1 MKKKKAAALIING
14 VICVVLMLV
23 SSWYSVTFNES
34 RLVVP
39 MNFSEYTFR
48 TKDLPMICSI
58 SLFCLY
64 FIYLFVLL
72 IKAILKNK
80 AGENT
85 VKHTRKISPKLGYLG
100 FLGFA
105 GLLGFWTYHL
115 NRNFSAFVF
124 FLFFGFFGFYYEG
137 KMSGTL
143 MDERYKEN
151 RLKATVKSYQIST
164 VIIFLALVILGQGRS
179 ILNLDFTLIA
189 FVVVV
194 ALALALQ
201 LFLSQYLLYRYDH
214 SEPSEESGESEE

>member
-1 MKKKKAAALIING
+1 MKKKKAAALIIAG
-14 VICVVLMLV
+14 VVFLVLLLA

-39 MNFSEYTFR
+39 INLSEFTFR
-48 TKDLPMICSI
+48 MRVLPMICSV

-64 FIYLFVLL
+64 IIYLSVLL

-80 AGENT
+80 MGENSM
-85 VKHTRKISPKLGYLG
+85 KYTRNLNPKLGYLG

-105 GLLGFWTYHL
+105 GFLGFWTYHL
-115 NRNFSAFVF
+115 NQNFSAFVF

-137 KMSGTL
+137 RMSNTL

-164 VIIFLALVILGQGRS
+164 AIIFLALIILGQGRAMIS
-179 ILNLDFTLIA
+179 LDFTLIA

-194 ALALALQ
+194 TLALALQ
-201 LFLSQYLLYRYDH
+201 LFLSQYLLYCYDH
-214 SEPSEESGESEE
+214 SEPSEESEE